1 MAVGP
6 GQSQHPKSRIFK
18 NSVVGSETVD
28 KTFHY
33 QETSKKRRARV
44 LGASAERDF
53 ELRRKKYCIGDQKCE
68 SVNHHGIDENF
79 LGYTFGE

>member
-18 NSVVGSETVD
+18 NSVVGSETLG

-33 QETSKKRRARV
+33 QETSKKHRARV
-44 LGASAERDF
+44 QGALER
-53 ELRRKKYCIGDQKCE
+53 EISKKYCIGDQKCE

>member
-44 LGASAERDF
+44 QGASERERF
-53 ELRRKKYCIGDQKCE
+53 RIEEEKYCIGDQKCE
-68 SVNHHGIDENF
+68 SVNHHGIGQNF